1 MGHGKQSKKKVVKYL
16 KDWNGSRYLDQEEF
30 CRISF
35 KVNKNKV
42 MIFASLVSDYVFA
55 RYVEELE
62 ERTKYLPH
70 GLGMSREKRGK
81 IGHMLHEAKYA
92 MEQIRDASSN
102 EELFHAQYRLRDI
115 CSAFVDAGI
124 QVLEGNREAEQGG

>member
-1 MGHGKQSKKKVVKYL
+1 MGRGKQSKKKVVKYL
-16 KDWNGSRYLDQEEF
+16 KDWNGSRYLDKEEF

-70 GLGMSREKRGK
+70 GLGMSR
-81 IGHMLHEAKYA
+81 
-92 MEQIRDASSN
+92 
-102 EELFHAQYRLRDI
+102 
-115 CSAFVDAGI
+115 
-124 QVLEGNREAEQGG
+124 

>member
-16 KDWNGSRYLDQEEF
+16 KDWNGSRYLDQEKF

-55 RYVEELE
+55 RYVEVL
-62 ERTKYLPH
+62 KLPQ
-70 GLGMSREKRGK
+70 RK
-81 IGHMLHEAKYA
+81 I
-92 MEQIRDASSN
+92 
-102 EELFHAQYRLRDI
+102 LR
-115 CSAFVDAGI
+115 
-124 QVLEGNREAEQGG
+124 RMWP